1 MKRYALAISLLLG
14 VFALGFAAAPG
25 PAAPNKKVDT
35 FRYLDLF
42 GAVFERVR
50 NSYVEDVT
58 DKKLI
63 EAAINGML
71 SSLDPHSSY
80 VSAEAF
86 REMRVR
92 TQGKFGGLGIEVT
105 MENGLIK
112 VVAPI
117 DDTPAAKAGIQ
128 PGDLITH
135 IDGKPILG
143 MSLREAVTQMRGT
156 PGSKIVIRVRRK
168 GARPFDVTIV
178 RAIITIKSVR
188 YRIEGN
194 VGYVRVTSFTQQS
207 DVGLKRAIEEFKAK
221 LGGKLIGVVLDL
233 RNNPGGLLTQAVK
246 IADVFL
252 DKGAIVSTRGRSKR
266 VGSQWNAEQYVPGDL
281 TGGLPII
288 VLINGGSASASEIVA
303 GALQDHKRAIVMGT
317 RSFGKGSVQS
327 IIPMGSQGAMRL
339 TTARYYTPLGRSIQ
353 AKGVTPDIVVE
364 QATLN
369 QVKGGS
375 QTRERDLRG
384 ALDTKK
390 GETPK
395 KDDKKTPP
403 EKKPETAKPGDAKK
417 DGKKDAKPQ
426 AKAAA
431 PKKRAIQDYQLSRAI
446 DLLRGL
452 ALIRSRTA
460 SAKQ

>member
-1 MKRYALAISLLLG
+1 MKRYALVFSFLLG
-14 VFALGFAAAPG
+14 AFALGFTAAPG

-50 NSYVEDVT
+50 NSYVEEVS

-80 VSAEAF
+80 VSAEAY

-92 TQGKFGGLGIEVT
+92 TRGKFGGLGIEVT

-128 PGDLITH
+128 SGDLITH

-156 PGSKIVIRVRRK
+156 PGSKIVIRIRRK
-168 GARPFDVTIV
+168 GVRPFDVTIV

-194 VGYVRVTSFTQQS
+194 VGYVRITSFTQQS
-207 DVGLKRAIEEFKAK
+207 DVGLRRAVEEFKAK
-221 LGGKLIGVVLDL
+221 LGGKLIGIVLDL

-246 IADVFL
+246 VADVFL
-252 DKGAIVSTRGRSKR
+252 DKGAIVSTRRPRQAGRQPVECR
-266 VGSQWNAEQYVPGDL
+266 TVCAGRPGRRPAGHRADQWRLRLGVRNRRRRPSRTTNARSSWAPA
-281 TGGLPII
+281 
-288 VLINGGSASASEIVA
+288 ASA
-303 GALQDHKRAIVMGT
+303 RARCKASFRWAT
-317 RSFGKGSVQS
+317 R
-327 IIPMGSQGAMRL
+327 
-339 TTARYYTPLGRSIQ
+339 ARCG
-353 AKGVTPDIVVE
+353 
-364 QATLN
+364 
-369 QVKGGS
+369 
-375 QTRERDLRG
+375 
-384 ALDTKK
+384 
-390 GETPK
+390 
-395 KDDKKTPP
+395 
-403 EKKPETAKPGDAKK
+403 
-417 DGKKDAKPQ
+417 
-426 AKAAA
+426 
-431 PKKRAIQDYQLSRAI
+431 
-446 DLLRGL
+446 
-452 ALIRSRTA
+452 
-460 SAKQ
+460 